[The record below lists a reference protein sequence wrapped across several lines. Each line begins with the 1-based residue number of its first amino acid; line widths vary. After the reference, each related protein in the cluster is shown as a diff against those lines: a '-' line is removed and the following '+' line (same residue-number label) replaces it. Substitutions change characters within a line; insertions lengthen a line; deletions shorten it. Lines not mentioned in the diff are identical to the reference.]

1 MKYFNQG
8 VMSLCLVAGLISGG
22 QALAQVTNTT
32 PNGDS
37 GMISTPAMKNDTA
50 LSTPTN
56 GGQTNAGSTATTPA
70 QGNTGYTGTTATT
83 PTRTETRVDVNM
95 PDINLPDT
103 SADAGRDTVTRSTE
117 TTERTLIQTDNNDTD
132 SGTNTIYLAII
143 GIVAVF
149 LVAVIGML
157 ASRKERPYQP

>member
-8 VMSLCLVAGLISGG
+8 VMSLCLVAGLMSGG

-37 GMISTPAMKNDTA
+37 GMISTPSLQEDTN

-56 GGQTNAGSTATTPA
+56 GA
-70 QGNTGYTGTTATT
+70 
-83 PTRTETRVDVNM
+83 TETQTSTETLPETSTNVEVDM
-95 PDINLPDT
+95 PDINLP
-103 SADAGRDTVTRSTE
+103 AGTPEREISRTE
-117 TTERTLIQTDNNDTD
+117 STTERTLIQTDNNDAE
-132 SGTNTIYLAII
+132 GGINTLYLAII

-157 ASRKERPYQP
+157 ASRRETPYQP

>member
-8 VMSLCLVAGLISGG
+8 IMSLCLVAAVMSGG

-37 GMISTPAMKNDTA
+37 GMISTPSMQNDTA
-50 LSTPTN
+50 LSTPTD
-56 GGQTNAGSTATTPA
+56 GGQTTANTPVNPPA
-70 QGNTGYTGTTATT
+70 ADT
-83 PTRTETRVDVNM
+83 PMQSQTRVEVDM

-103 SADAGRDTVTRSTE
+103 SADAGRDTVTRTE
-117 TTERTLIQTDNNDTD
+117 TTERTLIQTDNNDAD

>member
-1 MKYFNQG
+1 MKYFNQS
-8 VMSLCLVAGLISGG
+8 VMSLCLLAGLMSGG

-37 GMISTPAMKNDTA
+37 GMISTPSLQQDTN

-56 GGQTNAGSTATTPA
+56 GGEPA
-70 QGNTGYTGTTATT
+70 QA
-83 PTRTETRVDVNM
+83 PTETSTKVEVDM
-95 PDINLPDT
+95 PDINLP
-103 SADAGRDTVTRSTE
+103 ASTPE
-117 TTERTLIQTDNNDTD
+117 REVSRTETTTERTLIQTDDNDAE
-132 SGTNTIYLAII
+132 GGVNTLYLAII

-157 ASRKERPYQP
+157 ASRRETPYQP

>member
-1 MKYFNQG
+1 MKYFNQS
-8 VMSLCLVAGLISGG
+8 VMSLCLLAGLMSGG

-37 GMISTPAMKNDTA
+37 GMISTPSLQQDTN

-56 GGQTNAGSTATTPA
+56 GGEQA
-70 QGNTGYTGTTATT
+70 QA
-83 PTRTETRVDVNM
+83 PTETSTKVEVDM
-95 PDINLPDT
+95 PDINLP
-103 SADAGRDTVTRSTE
+103 ASTPE
-117 TTERTLIQTDNNDTD
+117 REVSRTEKTTERTLIQTDDNDAE
-132 SGTNTIYLAII
+132 GGINTLYLAII

-157 ASRKERPYQP
+157 ASRRESPYQP

>member
-1 MKYFNQG
+1 MKYFNQS
-8 VMSLCLVAGLISGG
+8 VMGLCLIAGLLSGG

-37 GMISTPAMKNDTA
+37 GTISTPSLQNDTA

-56 GGQTNAGSTATTPA
+56 GGQTTAETPADTPA
-70 QGNTGYTGTTATT
+70 QTQ
-83 PTRTETRVDVNM
+83 TRVEIDM

-103 SADAGRDTVTRSTE
+103 STDAGRDTVTRTE

-132 SGTNTIYLAII
+132 SGSNTIYLAII

-149 LVAVIGML
+149 LVAVIGIL
-157 ASRKERPYQP
+157 ASRKEKSYQP

>member
-8 VMSLCLVAGLISGG
+8 VMSLCLIAGLISGG
-22 QALAQVTNTT
+22 QALAQVSNTT

-37 GMISTPAMKNDTA
+37 GSISTPSLQNDTA
-50 LSTPTN
+50 LSTPAN
-56 GGQTNAGSTATTPA
+56 GGETTAETPA
-70 QGNTGYTGTTATT
+70 QVPAQAPAQTQ
-83 PTRTETRVDVNM
+83 TRVEVDM

-103 SADAGRDTVTRSTE
+103 SVDAPRETVTRTE
-117 TTERTLIQTDNNDTD
+117 TTERTLIQTDNNDTEK
-132 SGTNTIYLAII
+132 GTNTIYLAII

-157 ASRKERPYQP
+157 ASRKESPYQP

>member
-8 VMSLCLVAGLISGG
+8 IMSLCLVAGVMSGG

-37 GMISTPAMKNDTA
+37 GMISTPSMQNDTA
-50 LSTPTN
+50 LSTPTD
-56 GGQTNAGSTATTPA
+56 GGQTTADTPVNTPA
-70 QGNTGYTGTTATT
+70 QSQTKV
-83 PTRTETRVDVNM
+83 EVDM

-103 SADAGRDTVTRSTE
+103 SADTGRDTVTRTE
-117 TTERTLIQTDNNDTD
+117 TTERTLIQTDNNDAD
-132 SGTNTIYLAII
+132 SSTNTIYLAII

>member
-8 VMSLCLVAGLISGG
+8 VMSLCLVAGLLSGG

-32 PNGDS
+32 PNGDT
-37 GMISTPAMKNDTA
+37 GMISTPSLEEDTN

-56 GGQTNAGSTATTPA
+56 GVEQEQAP
-70 QGNTGYTGTTATT
+70 
-83 PTRTETRVDVNM
+83 TETSTKVEVDM
-95 PDINLPDT
+95 PDINLPAT
-103 SADAGRDTVTRSTE
+103 TPEREVSRTE
-117 TTERTLIQTDNNDTD
+117 TTTTERTLIQTDENDAEG
-132 SGTNTIYLAII
+132 SVNTLYLAII

-157 ASRKERPYQP
+157 ASRRETPYQP

>member
-8 VMSLCLVAGLISGG
+8 VMGLCLMAGLISGG
-22 QALAQVTNTT
+22 QALAQATNTT

-37 GMISTPAMKNDTA
+37 GAISTPSLQNDTA

-56 GGQTNAGSTATTPA
+56 GGQTTAETPA
-70 QGNTGYTGTTATT
+70 QVPAQAPAQTQ
-83 PTRTETRVDVNM
+83 TRVDIDM

-103 SADAGRDTVTRSTE
+103 SADAPRDTVTRTE
-117 TTERTLIQTDNNDTD
+117 SSTERTLIQTDNNDTD
-132 SGTNTIYLAII
+132 NGSNTIYLAII

-157 ASRKERPYQP
+157 ASRREKPYQP